1 MSETEAVKETRRWR
15 REVYEQ
21 THDLTAPQRR
31 AREEQLLR
39 SVREAGVEFEDVID
53 KDTDA
58 AHTGTS
64 AAARGPGDDT
74 VGAT

>member
-31 AREEQLLR
+31 AREDQLLHT
-39 SVREAGVEFEDVID
+39 VREAGVEFEDVID
-53 KDTDA
+53 TDTDA
-58 AHTGTS
+58 THTRTR
-64 AAARGPGDDT
+64 AARKEGL
-74 VGAT
+74 